1 MAEQSAC
8 SEGRL
13 LRVSSLFVARCQRG
27 NPAMTDNVTAR
38 LCLRGSPH
46 KEGDGRKARKENAV
60 IERRGEMLG
69 EEGGKARE
77 LPEERVTAAT
87 DAIPPPPPPSSLLL
101 HLSLPRDESMTK

>member
-87 DAIPPPPPPSSLLL
+87 DAILPPLLPPPSS
-101 HLSLPRDESMTK
+101 SISPYPVMKV

>member
-1 MAEQSAC
+1 MAEQSAR

-69 EEGGKARE
+69 GGARE

-87 DAIPPPPPPSSLLL
+87 DAIPPPSSLLL

>member
-1 MAEQSAC
+1 MAEQSAR

-13 LRVSSLFVARCQRG
+13 LRVSSLFVARCQRR

-46 KEGDGRKARKENAV
+46 KEGDGRKARKQNAV

-69 EEGGKARE
+69 EEGGGGERE

-87 DAIPPPPPPSSLLL
+87 DATPPPPPPPPPS
-101 HLSLPRDESMTK
+101 LPTPR